1 MASKGRMRFQT
12 MPCTSCGAKR
22 ILGVPCDDCGAPAPP
37 GEVNAHVVRRRSAI
51 RRVDELVA
59 AHQPESGELPDP
71 KEVWHAV
78 RNFTMAVK
86 QFAEDST
93 TSSVDGLADAV
104 SALYDLKRRSQD
116 APAYRPRI
124 ALRSAILTSIERL
137 VAMWPLYR
145 DTLTASSMREAQRF
159 NSEAQQALDSVT
171 EELNAYTE
179 RAADF
184 DALDCGPAC
193 TLLERTM
200 RVLTSLHEGT
210 LVYIAGMG
218 SEAAKKLTSHD
229 VSPGAGVQF
238 LVQDAVARVWLDHDR
253 FEKTISETSEF
264 CQQANFAPA
273 LTSGSALHGIAAS
286 QRRLAEA
293 VLAFEAI
300 LATEDNEDTLFRRL
314 LHYHAETYEQVGG
327 PLFAW
332 YLLLSGTKSKPYEK
346 LLGEGVN
353 ALAKT
358 IDNVPNLSRWF
369 EGREPFLR
377 NVASHV
383 GGFHVT
389 DGIVHITLGSVQA
402 SHPVEWVVDRVY
414 AFLESMLVTSWA
426 LFNELERRDI
436 DVPISEADQRYL
448 GITSFAMAELFA
460 ATSLNA
466 LDSQDNDG
474 AWHFDLPPGDDDAL
488 TTAIALIGH
497 DPAVRSVS
505 VVRTGAGAQLTVPL
519 EAWERCAEVISA
531 GPIEARVVSMVEFRA
546 QCALDGAPIL
556 SEADLRAAVAPLGL
570 TLLAGDVSIVK
581 YLRQLDR
588 IAVDHRFDDAHNH
601 IVRALKVLRTDDVRD
616 RERLRGSFGVWIQE
630 PLEMPKAHSAQ
641 VHRNSTLDVAAAT

>member
-22 ILGVPCDDCGAPAPP
+22 IVGVPCDDCGAPALP

-51 RRVDELVA
+51 LRVDELVA
-59 AHQPESGELPDP
+59 AHQPEPGELPNPD
-71 KEVWHAV
+71 EVWRAV
-78 RNFTMAVK
+78 RKYTVAVT
-86 QFAEDST
+86 QFAEDPT
-93 TSSVDGLADAV
+93 TSSVDDLAHAV
-104 SALYDLKRRSQD
+104 CALDDLKWRSQH
-116 APAYRPRI
+116 APKYRPRI
-124 ALRSAILTSIERL
+124 AMRSAILTSTERL
-137 VAMWPLYR
+137 VVTWPLYR
-145 DTLTASSMREAQRF
+145 DTLTASSMREVQRL
-159 NSEAQQALDSVT
+159 SGEAQQALENAT
-171 EELNAYTE
+171 EELNCYTE
-179 RAADF
+179 RAAAF
-184 DALDCGPAC
+184 DALDGGPTS

-200 RVLTSLHEGT
+200 RVLTGLHKGT
-210 LVYIAGMG
+210 LVYIAGVG
-218 SEAAKKLTSHD
+218 SEAAKKLTGHN

-238 LVQDAVARVWLDHDR
+238 LVQDAVASAWLDHDR
-253 FEKTISETSEF
+253 FEETISEASEF
-264 CQQANFAPA
+264 CRLADFTPA
-273 LTSGSALHGIAAS
+273 LASGSALHGIAAS

-293 VLAFEAI
+293 ALAFEAI
-300 LATEDNEDTLFRRL
+300 LATADDEETLFRRL
-314 LHYHAETYEQVGG
+314 LLYHAEIYEQVGG

-377 NVASHV
+377 NAASHV

-402 SHPVEWVVDRVY
+402 LHPVEWVVDRIY

-474 AWHFDLPPGDDDAL
+474 VWHFDLPPGDDDAL
-488 TTAIALIGH
+488 TTALALIGH

-519 EAWERCAEVISA
+519 EAWERCAEVTSA
-531 GPIEARVVSMVEFRA
+531 GPIEAQVVSMVEFRA
-546 QCALDGAPIL
+546 QCALGGAPIL
-556 SEADLRAAVAPLGL
+556 SEADLRSAVAPLGL
-570 TLLAGDVSIVK
+570 TLLAGDISLVK

-588 IAVDHRFDDAHNH
+588 IAVDHQFIDAHDR
-601 IVRALKVLRTDDVRD
+601 IIRALKTLRTDDVRE
-616 RERLRGSFGVWIQE
+616 RERLRGDFGVWIQE
-630 PLEMPKAHSAQ
+630 PLELPRAHSAQ
-641 VHRNSTLDVAAAT
+641 VYRKLHAP